1 MSQVRPPGLS
11 LQSFGSF
18 PVGGPSH
25 EQKGTWKGSAQRQ
38 ELILRQA
45 FGGMLGAQSQG
56 QDRPTGFP
64 SQAFVQG
71 RSGVGGQGE
80 FQPQTIIAYAPRREH
95 FFVFLDRMNG
105 LQGSLFGLDQPPF
118 AQVVFGQGQSGQGR
132 ALDAQTQIPAQGAP
146 IVMEVNPS
154 IKGLFGQFLEQ
165 ILLVLVP

>member
-1 MSQVRPPGLS
+1 MGQVRSPGLS

-25 EQKGTWKGSAQRQ
+25 EQKGTGQGTAQRQ
-38 ELILRQA
+38 ELILRQT

-71 RSGVGGQGE
+71 RTGVGGQGE

-95 FFVFLDRMNG
+95 FFVFLDRMYG

-118 AQVVFGQGQSGQGR
+118 AQVVFGQGQSG
-132 ALDAQTQIPAQGAP
+132 
-146 IVMEVNPS
+146 
-154 IKGLFGQFLEQ
+154 
-165 ILLVLVP
+165 